1 MEKHRVAIGRY
12 RKKTKSLRRV
22 VELSGAFDN
31 LKGDEKVFL
40 NLQFL
45 DTNLLMC
52 HIYPTMLKN

>member
-12 RKKTKSLRRV
+12 RKETKSLRRV

-40 NLQFL
+40 KPNIVFWSPIP
-45 DTNLLMC
+45 D
-52 HIYPTMLKN
+52 